1 MFYSIDK
8 IVNVISERSPFLSNN
23 SEDQADNSNK
33 DEESNDNDDDDD
45 DDDNENDDDDNQTKQ
60 MNKKKPL
67 ELSFHPFS
75 DALARMKGLGAYLYA
90 LGSISSS
97 VKKKTSK
104 QQTRDANL
112 ENQIK
117 LKEFCRKHFLRKDI
131 LVRKKI
137 KYQKIF
143 FFPFFILIFFNVF
156 HYFIPSTPIPP
167 PHLYIS
173 YF

>member
-1 MFYSIDK
+1 MFYSVDK
-8 IVNVISERSPFLSNN
+8 IFKVISERSPFLSNN

-33 DEESNDNDDDDD
+33 DEESNDNDDDD
-45 DDDNENDDDDNQTKQ
+45 NDDDDNQTKQ
-60 MNKKKPL
+60 MNKKKLL

-117 LKEFCRKHFLRKDI
+117 LKEFCRN
-131 LVRKKI
+131 
-137 KYQKIF
+137 IF
-143 FFPFFILIFFNVF
+143 
-156 HYFIPSTPIPP
+156 
-167 PHLYIS
+167 
-173 YF
+173 